1 MLSVTHY
8 VTHLNEKKYC
18 NYYAPAIDTFFPVAS
33 LATTTRVPIW
43 DLMVV
48 ICLGLTFRVGYIVS

>member
-18 NYYAPAIDTFFPVAS
+18 NYYARTIDTFFS
-33 LATTTRVPIW
+33 
-43 DLMVV
+43 VV
-48 ICLGLTFRVGYIVS
+48 KAKAAWPARA